1 MASPR
6 HGLLAAW
13 LIVLLCFLALAV
25 SFSARTSIGL
35 VMDPIEKE
43 LGWDRTFT
51 SAGYAISAVVMA
63 IMSPIAGNLVDRF
76 GARVLLSVGLVTVG
90 AGMILTAGAYSPW
103 QFILA
108 YSIVAG
114 LGFGMAATHVV
125 STIVTLEFD
134 KGRGVAVGTATAG
147 STAGQL
153 VVMPILASVLAT
165 TSWRQSYVV
174 LGLACLALIPLVL
187 LLIRPRRAAPR
198 HAARPSEPAAPLGQR
213 LGFLFRSPVFHL
225 LFWSYFICG
234 ITTSGVIEAHLI
246 PYAVFCGY
254 PPLDSA
260 YAYSLLSAVNL
271 GGMVLA
277 GWLTDRM
284 NRPLL
289 LGGIYVLRA
298 FTFILLMFIAQDY
311 SLLLIFAVLFGLF
324 DYSTVPVTASLT
336 ASHLG
341 IRIMGL
347 TMGLL
352 SAGHAL
358 GAAAGAQLA
367 GLLFDLFASYQW
379 VWIVA
384 LATALLAGV
393 LCFAIREDRTG
404 EGRLVPAAA

>member
-187 LLIRPRRAAPR
+187 LLIRPRRAAASRRRRSASGSASSSGARCSTCCSGATSSAASPPR
-198 HAARPSEPAAPLGQR
+198 A
-213 LGFLFRSPVFHL
+213 
-225 LFWSYFICG
+225 
-234 ITTSGVIEAHLI
+234 
-246 PYAVFCGY
+246 
-254 PPLDSA
+254 
-260 YAYSLLSAVNL
+260 
-271 GGMVLA
+271 
-277 GWLTDRM
+277 
-284 NRPLL
+284 
-289 LGGIYVLRA
+289 
-298 FTFILLMFIAQDY
+298 
-311 SLLLIFAVLFGLF
+311 
-324 DYSTVPVTASLT
+324 
-336 ASHLG
+336 
-341 IRIMGL
+341 
-347 TMGLL
+347 
-352 SAGHAL
+352 
-358 GAAAGAQLA
+358 
-367 GLLFDLFASYQW
+367 
-379 VWIVA
+379 
-384 LATALLAGV
+384 
-393 LCFAIREDRTG
+393 
-404 EGRLVPAAA
+404 